1 MEEKVALISGG
12 TSGIGLACA
21 AELLK
26 CGWRVAING
35 RSKTQGEKALHIL
48 SVLPSRAVYIQGDV
62 MHDEE
67 CCAMVDKTIACF
79 GRMDGLITS
88 AGVYEEQLLEETV
101 PEDVLRL
108 FTTNVFGTI
117 SLCRYALPHLKK
129 NKGSIVTLGSDAGLQ
144 GNVGCAVYCA
154 TKGAVVAFTKSLALE
169 AAPHGVRVNC
179 VCPGDV
185 ATPMLDR
192 QLQKNPE
199 LSIASMKALYPL
211 YRIAEPEEIAKAAV
225 FLLGENASF
234 ITAVALPVDGGLT
247 SW

>member
-1 MEEKVALISGG
+1 M
-12 TSGIGLACA
+12 
-21 AELLK
+21 
-26 CGWRVAING
+26 
-35 RSKTQGEKALHIL
+35 
-48 SVLPSRAVYIQGDV
+48 
-62 MHDEE
+62 
-67 CCAMVDKTIACF
+67 
-79 GRMDGLITS
+79 
-88 AGVYEEQLLEETV
+88 
-101 PEDVLRL
+101 
-108 FTTNVFGTI
+108 
-117 SLCRYALPHLKK
+117 
-129 NKGSIVTLGSDAGLQ
+129 GSDAGLQ

-185 ATPMLDR
+185 ATPTDR

-199 LSIASMKALYPL
+199 LSITSMKALYPL